1 MIAYIRNSF
10 FLLFFLLSGLQASAQ
25 NPVQVNVFLTPPYA
39 VKLSDY
45 TAPGTSKLQAQLLL
59 RDLTV
64 PERQVRLRLVLSNGS
79 ATLSTRASFR
89 PMPLYLQGGLPL
101 FLTGDD
107 LAPYLDPN
115 NLDFG
120 GSLTR
125 QQYQRLGTLP
135 EGFWTFNI
143 QVIDYQRGNVISN
156 TGTATAW
163 LMYNE
168 PPLLNLPANKST
180 ARILDPQNIVFQWT
194 PRHTASPN
202 AVGNVEYEFTLV
214 EIYPSGREPNN
225 AMQAA
230 NPIYQTTTRQTTLV
244 YGIAETPLTL
254 GREYAWKVR
263 AIDGSGLDLFRN
275 QGNSEVWM
283 FQYGE
288 TCSTPTGLTATTN
301 QSNRIDLNWNQS
313 EAHSSYTIQYRPQ
326 GWNKWYSTTS
336 PINKLTLTNL
346 DPETTYEIQV
356 AATCGPFT
364 SDLTDPRRVTTPERY
379 EAEYTCGQPLPSID
393 KSNRNPATDLAIG
406 SLIYAADFD
415 VQLTSVWEQEG
426 KFSGTGYTAVP
437 LFNNAR
443 VNVTFQ
449 NVLINTDHRLV
460 EGYLKVVN
468 GTVQILNDDQLE
480 QLAELREELNAT
492 LNTIDQNL
500 NQLETLAGYLDDF
513 LTGLS
518 ALDDPPDL
526 FTAEERAYIESM
538 NDEEKIAYAQTLIE
552 EGSALLESDN
562 ARDRERGEKKLRQ
575 ARAILNEAG
584 QQEGNALIATRIDW
598 ANGANASHGFD
609 ATGAEAVQRWYE
621 QIPIGDGLYQIPW
634 KAVKTGQPEEVQATL
649 QSETEGLSLAD
660 LQFTLEGRTLSI
672 QQDQSAPTEG
682 RLSVLSTVT
691 EQKQQLKAT
700 HPQEGEEEQLL
711 GILNVIAYDGLQK
724 RLVLVPVNNNDA
736 GLSQTAVQNTLN
748 DIYGQAAVNW
758 TVRVEESFAYPYE
771 SFNTGE
777 SGLLSNYS
785 ADMRALI
792 RQYKQ
797 EKGSTI
803 DEDSYYLFLLPEGGI
818 QGYMPRAKQFGFLF
832 TQGQGSEE
840 LTTTI
845 AHELGHGAFHLQH
858 IFTEY
863 GTPEGST
870 DNLMDYAGGTRLH
883 KYQWDHIHHPQTVI
897 GFLEEDEAGALDVV
911 TVAPRE
917 GYAVDEE
924 TGYATFVAPSGK
936 PFSCKPEG
944 AVDIIVS
951 SEPFSIEAFDNEEG
965 SQMVNDLQLSVGVLM
980 GFTQDQQ
987 HYSVRFSSGGTFLG
1001 YYRDS
1006 DNAPLYDNHSLTF
1019 EEPNPYPVNVID
1031 ATGAF
1036 TQIRWY
1042 YYLSSDWEE
1051 DEYLAAGEIAY
1062 PFDTDVYTT
1071 LARSISSEQYEQK
1084 VTAFAERLKAQWAS
1098 KTYLQKED
1106 RFTLSVNGEFHF
1118 EDLNDR
1124 FSVFHQETGD
1134 VLLVDIVYLP
1144 GKPDEEQLNGLAR
1157 RVVEA
1162 AGLDEEEKLLYL
1174 LLPVWE
1180 ETDIT
1185 TELRFVDK
1193 NRFGKTFYAKGADYS
1208 NIPALLEYRRASGS
1222 IHDQIKAVYRQ
1233 IPKPLYE
1240 YYHFY
1245 RVDGV
1250 HIKPEKPVYTERISG
1265 REHIYHLEFYYDEN
1279 IDARLQLES
1288 ILAENE
1294 KYLSFE
1300 QADPASG
1307 ITESRIEQGR
1317 KTYYQAEQN
1326 LKEWYATLD
1335 ERLLNPNFTNTSVF
1349 LSQSYFVEHILRE
1362 SSIPQYEEEFVFNY
1376 IQYKFEGYFL
1386 GQRYY
1391 KDIPESAFFDAD
1403 YGDIIYGVIDVA
1415 GLILSLFDLDVL
1427 ADGAGAFY
1435 AYYRGD
1441 YEELVLYQAAVALP
1455 VVSAPLLRVI
1465 TKSGKEVIVFGKK
1478 TYQLIRKFLRLSD
1491 DAIELTGDI
1500 STRLVRAESKSGT
1513 QYLDVV
1519 IHGDG
1524 NKFVIDGQSYSGTD
1538 LAEIIR
1544 AHNPNNQPIRLL
1556 SCSNLE
1562 SAQEIA
1568 RHLNTEV
1575 IANNGITRLHADGG
1589 ITAVS
1594 KADGTP
1600 EPWQRIGPDGNVKD
1614 ADINFNSQTTQP
1626 DEYISLGKKVG
1637 DEIGGS
1643 FKSIDEIVASVEPE
1657 YQAALRTFLESS
1669 EEAAEAFGR
1678 NPGLVDGWDIARRA
1692 GLEDAIRLNPTD
1704 LEKISNYKSLS
1715 GKSADYIVQ
1724 EIESSAITAK
1734 GSTRSWIDIVSTG
1747 GGNKVGQIGDYAVY
1761 ENVEVFY
1768 RGVSASDYQHLLNT
1782 GQLRA
1787 TSETFTSPSLEYIKA
1802 IGYGGDGHVLKFYV
1816 DKGTLK
1822 ALEGIGVRN
1831 DGATKLMGYYPDM
1844 PHVTTVTKWTENNAM
1859 FKTEGSALGM
1869 EQVNIG
1875 LGKGTALE
1883 IFNSNLKA
1891 FEVVQ

>member
-1 MIAYIRNSF
+1 MKQVFLRTL
-10 FLLFFLLSGLQASAQ
+10 FLLLSVIALQEAFAQ

-230 NPIYQTTTRQTTLV
+230 NPIYQTTTRQTTLI
-244 YGIAETPLTL
+244 YGIAETPLSP

-275 QGNSEVWM
+275 HGNSEIWM

-364 SDLTDPRRVTTPERY
+364 SDLTNPRRVTTPERY

-393 KSNRNPATDLAIG
+393 KSNRNPATDLTIG

-415 VQLTSVWEQEG
+415 VQLTSVWEQDG

-480 QLAELREELNAT
+480 QLATLREELNAT

-538 NDEEKIAYAQTLIE
+538 SDEEKIAYAQTLIE

-863 GTPEGST
+863 GIPEGST

-897 GFLEEDEAGALDVV
+897 GFLEEDEEAAYDPIIVRCVDQGVLSTLGKTLFNRSDQPIVIPESVSPISFVARGEDAGEGQLVSFTHDG
-911 TVAPRE
+911 TIYVAY
-917 GYAVDEE
+917 YAVD
-924 TGYATFVAPSGK
+924 SK
-936 PFSCKPEG
+936 
-944 AVDIIVS
+944 
-951 SEPFSIEAFDNEEG
+951 
-965 SQMVNDLQLSVGVLM
+965 Q
-980 GFTQDQQ
+980 
-987 HYSVRFSSGGTFLG
+987 FLG
-1001 YYRDS
+1001 YAPKGLTKLSEVSEQQYSFSQGKRS
-1006 DNAPLYDNHSLTF
+1006 NAQKVLLSKEGNICQGQILQEGRAPVSLREVACDCSQTGEEEQAGPLSFQFAEIHPLSAAQVAVFIDPQADIDMNQQLGDQNPLYDWAGVEAGAKERLMQSVDNEMGLILTGPATS
-1019 EEPNPYPVNVID
+1019 EEILDRLKGFSPQDKNYHWTHIQELP
-1031 ATGAF
+1031 GG
-1036 TQIRWY
+1036 
-1042 YYLSSDWEE
+1042 
-1051 DEYLAAGEIAY
+1051 EYVVK
-1062 PFDTDVYTT
+1062 TYTF
-1071 LARSISSEQYEQK
+1071 LSEQFKTTMLSQLCLEDMTAESLNQSLNLLWEGFQGGQYTIGEQLVSHVQLHLAVQKMIFSYLGEQLSQITFNRTYWDPSDPDFFIKDQYLRGMVDGMVPWALNHAVLYITEVDVRKYLGDKLIEFKDLILFPIFSK
-1084 VTAFAERLKAQWAS
+1084 VAFVAGVWDGLISVEQILTGLAQGSMAFNCLAI
-1098 KTYLQKED
+1098 T
-1106 RFTLSVNGEFHF
+1106 
-1118 EDLNDR
+1118 
-1124 FSVFHQETGD
+1124 
-1134 VLLVDIVYLP
+1134 LLVDQEYRREFFQQVETLRALITAENITLIKELLWSQIESAVVKEYESFVNNPAAYLYNNRYQAYYILGNIGFEVMLEALTAGTATGIKMAVSGALKSSRLMVKLITFLQRARP
-1144 GKPDEEQLNGLAR
+1144 FLNYINRLIARGLLFIRMTADETIGFALRRGGEILIEITEDGLLHIR
-1157 RVVEA
+1157 RTFGEGLVL
-1162 AGLDEEEKLLYL
+1162 LDELIFEPGYL
-1174 LLPVWE
+1174 LLPDGTVARQRSILQIGE
-1180 ETDIT
+1180 EGLNILQATEADEALIKAAREIRDASGLDYATAKKVARFPAGKRTEIITLAKTLKERGFRQTD
-1185 TELRFVDK
+1185 ELLADLLDDGDDLLRALLDDMELADSWVFVKKHNKIRKHVATLKKISELLNDKDFVDNLPNGLDDLSGILNAVK
-1193 NRFGKTFYAKGADYS
+1193 NPLDNGTASKLVRLADHLENIKVLAKNHGNADGFTRLMSDLKNKTFAMQDGASHMLSDVKNYAKGTIKRFDY
-1208 NIPALLEYRRASGS
+1208 EFEG
-1222 IHDQIKAVYRQ
+1222 
-1233 IPKPLYE
+1233 
-1240 YYHFY
+1240 
-1245 RVDGV
+1245 DGV
-1250 HIKPEKPVYTERISG
+1250 VCVKCRFDVELVNGPPWLIEYKSWS
-1265 REHIYHLEFYYDEN
+1265 LEN
-1279 IDARLQLES
+1279 I
-1288 ILAENE
+1288 
-1294 KYLSFE
+1294 
-1300 QADPASG
+1300 
-1307 ITESRIEQGR
+1307 
-1317 KTYYQAEQN
+1317 QN
-1326 LKEWYATLD
+1326 LSVKQMTEYFRSANGIEDIRYVFNIKKTPDLTLLKIQLQKV
-1335 ERLLNPNFTNTSVF
+1335 LLKNSEAIYDSMTDS
-1349 LSQSYFVEHILRE
+1349 LRE
-1362 SSIPQYEEEFVFNY
+1362 NI
-1376 IQYKFEGYFL
+1376 L
-1386 GQRYY
+1386 GRGN
-1391 KDIPESAFFDAD
+1391 KDR
-1403 YGDIIYGVIDVA
+1403 
-1415 GLILSLFDLDVL
+1415 FDL
-1427 ADGAGAFY
+1427 F
-1435 AYYRGD
+1435 
-1441 YEELVLYQAAVALP
+1441 EESLEN
-1455 VVSAPLLRVI
+1455 I
-1465 TKSGKEVIVFGKK
+1465 
-1478 TYQLIRKFLRLSD
+1478 
-1491 DAIELTGDI
+1491 
-1500 STRLVRAESKSGT
+1500 ESKL
-1513 QYLDVV
+1513 YNF
-1519 IHGDG
+1519 I
-1524 NKFVIDGQSYSGTD
+1524 
-1538 LAEIIR
+1538 EIR
-1544 AHNPNNQPIRLL
+1544 
-1556 SCSNLE
+1556 
-1562 SAQEIA
+1562 
-1568 RHLNTEV
+1568 
-1575 IANNGITRLHADGG
+1575 
-1589 ITAVS
+1589 
-1594 KADGTP
+1594 
-1600 EPWQRIGPDGNVKD
+1600 
-1614 ADINFNSQTTQP
+1614 
-1626 DEYISLGKKVG
+1626 
-1637 DEIGGS
+1637 
-1643 FKSIDEIVASVEPE
+1643 
-1657 YQAALRTFLESS
+1657 
-1669 EEAAEAFGR
+1669 
-1678 NPGLVDGWDIARRA
+1678 
-1692 GLEDAIRLNPTD
+1692 
-1704 LEKISNYKSLS
+1704 
-1715 GKSADYIVQ
+1715 
-1724 EIESSAITAK
+1724 
-1734 GSTRSWIDIVSTG
+1734 
-1747 GGNKVGQIGDYAVY
+1747 
-1761 ENVEVFY
+1761 
-1768 RGVSASDYQHLLNT
+1768 
-1782 GQLRA
+1782 
-1787 TSETFTSPSLEYIKA
+1787 
-1802 IGYGGDGHVLKFYV
+1802 
-1816 DKGTLK
+1816 
-1822 ALEGIGVRN
+1822 
-1831 DGATKLMGYYPDM
+1831 
-1844 PHVTTVTKWTENNAM
+1844 
-1859 FKTEGSALGM
+1859 
-1869 EQVNIG
+1869 
-1875 LGKGTALE
+1875 
-1883 IFNSNLKA
+1883 
-1891 FEVVQ
+1891 